1 MLSISQSGNHFNYL
15 NWIPTS
21 SGPLINSVGSLS
33 FDKPD
38 FDSNQFYQNLFSSL
52 IVKCNV
58 NPPVISLSLDSS
70 QVSFSESLL
79 DEPDSDGSILDWVS
93 DLNYDSEFKNRFFTY
108 SYPVNEEN
116 RKVIN
121 IHYKKSRKDAII
133 EAVKNAG
140 LDLRCLSIGIFSAE
154 QCARFCYNADKLDS
168 YLIWR
173 IGGYHQNQV
182 ILVRG
187 GKLKSLIFFK
197 QLENSFS
204 LQNFYGSRILTDELF
219 SQLEQCKNHDL
230 SNLVLPEKIFIYSAT
245 GASPDFNEI
254 NNSNTNRVCHL
265 NPLERIKSKTDKKGT
280 FNYKFAESGPVF
292 RGLDV

>member
-21 SGPLINSVGSLS
+21 SGPLINSAGSVS

-38 FDSNQFYQNLFSSL
+38 LDSTQFYQNLFSSL
-52 IVKCNV
+52 IVKNNV
-58 NPPVISLSLDSS
+58 KPPVISLSLDST
-70 QVSFSESLL
+70 QVTFSETLL
-79 DEPDSDGSILDWVS
+79 DQPDADKSVLNWVS
-93 DLNYDSEFKNRFFTY
+93 ELNYDSKFKNKFYTY

-121 IHYKKSRKDAII
+121 IHYKKSRRDAVIG
-133 EAVKNAG
+133 AVKNAG
-140 LDLRCLSIGIFSAE
+140 YDLRYLSIGIFSAE
-154 QCARFCYNADKLDS
+154 QCARYCYNAEKLGS

-173 IGGYHQNQV
+173 IGSYHQNQV
-182 ILVRG
+182 LLVRE

-230 SNLVLPEKIFIYSAT
+230 SNLVLPERIFIYSAT
-245 GASPDFNEI
+245 GTSADFNDYI
-254 NNSNTNRVCHL
+254 QSKVNRVCHL
-265 NPLERIKSKTDKKGT
+265 NPLEKIKTNVEKKSSLN
-280 FNYKFAESGPVF
+280 FKFAESGPVF